1 MGRGDRQGLSLG
13 DLGHVLGIAETFRRF
28 WLRIVVER
36 LALGADQTGVLG
48 FAPALCGAVHAGT
61 MSWLAG
67 ANPSPI
73 ALDDGQVRG
82 TLGTLGQ
89 GVGSLGIGI
98 TTLGQFPTDV
108 VHYTLDR
115 LGRDRLVTHVSHHQH
130 CPLERVSAAANVIR
144 WINKGVSSRA
154 SNPSVSVSGEKG
166 SAAGRA
172 ITLQLL

>member
-1 MGRGDRQGLSLG
+1 MRRGDRQGLGLG

-28 WLRIVVER
+28 WLRIMVER

-67 ANPSPI
+67 ANSSPI

-89 GVGSLGIGI
+89 GVGSLGIGV
-98 TTLGQFPTDV
+98 TTLGQFPTDI
-108 VHYTLDR
+108 VHHTLDR
-115 LGRDRLVTHVSHHQH
+115 LGRNRLVT
-130 CPLERVSAAANVIR
+130 
-144 WINKGVSSRA
+144 
-154 SNPSVSVSGEKG
+154 
-166 SAAGRA
+166 
-172 ITLQLL
+172 